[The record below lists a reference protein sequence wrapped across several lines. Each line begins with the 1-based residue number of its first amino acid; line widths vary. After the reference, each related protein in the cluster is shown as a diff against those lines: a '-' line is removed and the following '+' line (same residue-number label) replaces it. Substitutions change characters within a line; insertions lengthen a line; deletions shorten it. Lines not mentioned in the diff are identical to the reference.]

1 MEKGKK
7 GEKKARICSVCGKP
21 SEETICEACRIKIR
35 GEALEHKME
44 EEKAGKTDTGR
55 R

>member
-1 MEKGKK
+1 MKHKEEAKEKT
-7 GEKKARICSVCGKP
+7 RVCTICGKP
-21 SEETICEACRIKIR
+21 SEEIICEPCKIKVR
-35 GEALEHKME
+35 GEALEHKIE